1 MVLFETRGLQL
12 SSVIRGGIGWEWR
25 LEQAYGLTF
34 PWILVL
40 EPSVSRRTRLATAK
54 DDPQG
59 MERTLGPKRSSCLRF
74 QLFRVEMSYKRGCR
88 VKNTSPRR
96 NARIV
101 FPASSPPYCRQ
112 FFFSCLTVLACRGAA
127 L

>member
-74 QLFRVEMSYKRGCR
+74 QLFRVETCSFL
-88 VKNTSPRR
+88 PDD
-96 NARIV
+96 
-101 FPASSPPYCRQ
+101 
-112 FFFSCLTVLACRGAA
+112 
-127 L
+127 

>member
-59 MERTLGPKRSSCLRF
+59 DGTDSWSETLKLLAVSVGMET
-74 QLFRVEMSYKRGCR
+74 
-88 VKNTSPRR
+88 
-96 NARIV
+96 
-101 FPASSPPYCRQ
+101 
-112 FFFSCLTVLACRGAA
+112 
-127 L
+127 